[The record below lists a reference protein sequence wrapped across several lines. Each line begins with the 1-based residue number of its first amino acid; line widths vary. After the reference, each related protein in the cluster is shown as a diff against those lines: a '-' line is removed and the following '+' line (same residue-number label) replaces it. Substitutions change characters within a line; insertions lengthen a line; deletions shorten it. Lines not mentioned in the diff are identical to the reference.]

1 MLSSHAFAPRFAL
14 ALSITALGGALAIA
28 CAHADVE
35 IVPANADPG
44 EPQPSLTDGT
54 QPPGSCT
61 GMKCNVPTCEGGAT
75 TTIEGDVY
83 DPAGKV
89 KLYGAIVYVPN
100 REIEP
105 MKKGVSCERCGSVSG
120 APIAS
125 ALTDEKGH
133 FVLKDV
139 PAGEKVPLVVQIGKW
154 RRKIEL
160 PKVEACKPNT
170 VNDGDV
176 HLPRSSAE
184 GDIPQM
190 AVVTGGFD
198 ELGCLLSR
206 IGVDGAEYTSPGSSG
221 RIHVYR
227 GVGGGGTSTGAAP
240 PATDLWNDVDALSKY
255 DAVLL
260 ACEGWEY
267 DENDGDRGN
276 KTVAAKEAMHE
287 YTARGGRVFATHYH
301 YTWFKESPDNDFRGV
316 ATWNDPSSAYGTRT
330 YDVDTSFP
338 KGAAFAKWLE
348 NAGGTTPTGGLL
360 VTNPG
365 SNVAAVNPAT
375 TQRWLYTSSPANVGY
390 FSFNTPVDAKPEAQC
405 GRAVFSDVHVSGE
418 QGSRA
423 LPSACGSAKL
433 TPQELALEFML
444 FDLASCI
451 QPDSEAPKA
460 PR

>member
-1 MLSSHAFAPRFAL
+1 MFSYPSL
-14 ALSITALGGALAIA
+14 ASRLHVTLAAAALGGFFVIA
-28 CAHADVE
+28 CAHSDVE
-35 IVPANADPG
+35 IQPPNGDPATP
-44 EPQPSLTDGT
+44 PPSLSDGT
-54 QPPGSCT
+54 QAPGSCT
-61 GMKCNVPTCEGGAT
+61 GLKCKVPTCNGGAT

-100 REIEP
+100 KDVAP
-105 MKKGVSCERCGSVSG
+105 FTKGVSCERCGTVSG
-120 APIAS
+120 EPIAS

-133 FVLKDV
+133 FVLREV
-139 PAGEKVPLVVQIGKW
+139 PAGDDIPLVVQIGKW

-160 PKVEACKPNT
+160 PKVKACEPNA
-170 VNDGDV
+170 VRDGDV
-176 HLPRSSAE
+176 HLPRNSVE

-198 ELGCLLSR
+198 ELGCLLAR
-206 IGVDGAEYTSPGSSG
+206 IGVDGTEYTSPGSFG

-227 GVGGGGTSTGAAP
+227 GVGGGGTTTGGAP
-240 PATDLWNDVDALSKY
+240 PATDLWNDVATLSKY

-276 KTVAAKEAMHE
+276 KTAAAKEAMHE

-301 YTWFKESPDNDFRGV
+301 YTWFKESPETDFRGV
-316 ATWNDPSSAYGTRT
+316 ASWNEPSSAYGTRT
-330 YDVDTSFP
+330 YEVDTSFP

-348 NAGGTTPTGGLL
+348 NAGGTTEAGGLL

-365 SNVAAVNPAT
+365 SNVSAVNPAT

-423 LPSACGSAKL
+423 LPSACGAAKL

-444 FDLASCI
+444 FDLAACV